1 MGGGDYHQQSLIGG
15 AAVHGH
21 GGGTVEAALRPL
33 VGGSHGWDYCMYWR
47 LSPDQRFLEMA
58 GFCCSAEFEAQ
69 VATLADVPCSIP
81 LDSSSIGMHA
91 QALLSNQPIW
101 QSSGG
106 APGPDLLTGYEAASS
121 GGEKTRLLVPVAGGI
136 VELLASRYMVEEQ
149 QMAELVMAQC
159 GGGGQGWQETEAQGF
174 AWDAAAAAD
183 SGRLYAAAS
192 LNLFDGAGG
201 SGSGEPFLAGVQ
213 DDGAAGVGWQ
223 YAAESSEPP
232 STVAQEHQQLHGSGV
247 GRADSGSEGS
257 DMQLGDPDDDGNG
270 ETQRGSS
277 KDGKDAEGK
286 RQQCKNLEAERKRRR
301 KLNDRLYK
309 LRSLV
314 PNITKMDRASIL
326 GDAIDYIVGLQKQV
340 KDLQDEL
347 EDPNPP
353 GVTGGD
359 SKAPDVLLDDHP
371 PPGLDND
378 EDSPQQQ
385 PFPSAGGKWPRKEEA
400 GDEEEKEAED
410 QDMEPQVEVRQVEG
424 KEFFLQVLCSH
435 KSGRF
440 VRIMDEMAAL
450 GLQITSVNVTSYN
463 KLVLNVFRAVMK
475 DNEAAVP
482 ADRVRDSLL
491 EVTREMY
498 GGAGAWSSPV
508 PPSPLTNAKLDGMD
522 GQAVPAVAGEHYQ
535 LHHQV
540 LGGYHHQHLQYLA
553 MD

>member
-136 VELLASRYMVEEQ
+136 VELFASRYMVEEQ

-270 ETQRGSS
+270 ETQRGSG

-314 PNITKMDRASIL
+314 PNITK
-326 GDAIDYIVGLQKQV
+326 
-340 KDLQDEL
+340 
-347 EDPNPP
+347 
-353 GVTGGD
+353 
-359 SKAPDVLLDDHP
+359 
-371 PPGLDND
+371 
-378 EDSPQQQ
+378 
-385 PFPSAGGKWPRKEEA
+385 
-400 GDEEEKEAED
+400 EEEKEAED

-440 VRIMDEMAAL
+440 VRIMDEIAAL

-463 KLVLNVFRAVMK
+463 KLVLNVFRAVVRS
-475 DNEAAVP
+475 AP
-482 ADRVRDSLL
+482 AGR
-491 EVTREMY
+491 
-498 GGAGAWSSPV
+498 
-508 PPSPLTNAKLDGMD
+508 SPLL
-522 GQAVPAVAGEHYQ
+522 
-535 LHHQV
+535 
-540 LGGYHHQHLQYLA
+540 
-553 MD
+553 